1 MSFRTKIILATTFTL
16 VVTVWAVAWVA
27 SAAITRSFEER
38 DGRRTT
44 ALVEQVHR
52 EFTRRGEEISQRVAN
67 IADSQALQHIAASVG
82 EPNGDTAQYVEDA
95 AGIARDHAL
104 DFLEI
109 VAPDGSIVSSAQWS
123 ARYGY
128 KELWLTATA
137 DWKPETAFLKKEE
150 LKDGTTA
157 LGLEAVRTVPT
168 PAGPLYVVGGQRLDT
183 QASLDSMP
191 LGEGMELC
199 IERDNEIVGGCR
211 RDRAAALNNLAQDAA
226 RRNGKV
232 SRLIANDRSFTAI
245 PLPGRDNALLAVLL
259 IGNSRADLLSLKSFI
274 RGTSLVAGGGG
285 ILLGIV
291 LCWWAASRVTRPL
304 KSLTGSVRQVAAGDW
319 DVRAPVRSRDEVGQ
333 LAKDFNTMTHQLVE
347 QKQRIIQTERVAA
360 WRELAR
366 RLAHELKNPL
376 FPLQITI
383 ENLQRVRERS
393 PEQFEDVFRESTTT
407 LLSELDNLKTI
418 IGRFSEFSKMPAP
431 RLETVDVNEVA
442 RDVVR
447 LFAAQFVTPEKPPI
461 AARLDLADHLPK
473 VDADPEQ
480 LRRALRNLVLNAMD
494 AMPNGGDLTIRT
506 RSVNGHVA
514 IEVADSGEGLTKE
527 ECERLFT
534 PYYTTKRHGTG
545 LGLAIVQSVVA
556 DHGGSIAVDSEPGKG
571 ASFRI
576 ELAAKEPGVGGRSNG
591 ESHTA
596 RR

>member
-1 MSFRTKIILATTFTL
+1 M
-16 VVTVWAVAWVA
+16 
-27 SAAITRSFEER
+27 
-38 DGRRTT
+38 
-44 ALVEQVHR
+44 
-52 EFTRRGEEISQRVAN
+52 
-67 IADSQALQHIAASVG
+67 VG
-82 EPNGDTAQYVEDA
+82 
-95 AGIARDHAL
+95 
-104 DFLEI
+104 
-109 VAPDGSIVSSAQWS
+109 
-123 ARYGY
+123 RYGY
-128 KELWLTATA
+128 KELWLTARA
-137 DWKPETAFLKKEE
+137 DWKPEPAFLKKED

-199 IERDNEIVGGCR
+199 IARDNEIVGGCR
-211 RDRAAALNNLAQDAA
+211 LDRAAALNNLAQDAA
-226 RRNGKV
+226 RGNREV
-232 SRLIANDRSFTAI
+232 TRLIAADRSFTAI
-245 PLPGRDNALLAVLL
+245 PLPGRDNTLLAVLL

-274 RGTSLVAGGGG
+274 RNTSLVAGGGG
-285 ILLGIV
+285 ILLGLV

-304 KSLTGSVRQVAAGDW
+304 KALTGSVRQVAAGDW
-319 DVRAPVRSRDEVGQ
+319 DVRAPIRSRDEVGQ
-333 LAKDFNTMTHQLVE
+333 LVKDFNTMTHQLVE

-393 PEQFEDVFRESTTT
+393 PEQFEDVFRESTAT

-431 RLETVDVNEVA
+431 QLESVDVNEVA

-447 LFAAQFVTPEKPPI
+447 LFAAQFVTPDRPPI
-461 AARLDLADHLPK
+461 AARLDLADHLPN

-506 RSVNGHVA
+506 RAVNGHVA

-571 ASFRI
+571 ANFRI
-576 ELAAKEPGVGGRSNG
+576 ELAAREV
-591 ESHTA
+591 EQ
-596 RR
+596 